1 MTHPFGFVKA
11 PIPEIWDLQAKTGDS
26 HGAQPPTAAVAVL
39 GYISR
44 VDNVATLLAD
54 CHNRGAQCRVQE
66 AGVPRIRPLK
76 GRMWLLVGIA
86 VGVAV
91 GVGKLAYFA
100 GAARSL
106 SDTAQRIVGSGG
118 HTLVRSAASHG
129 ASLRLIDGVTALLA
143 VLVPGVTALLLI
155 FAARTTL
162 HLRALVALVMAA
174 LGVAAFFYLPHGV
187 AAGVAVL
194 AFAAAGIAVVATG
207 PLVAAP
213 LAALAAL
220 IATGFLPRNPRE
232 PQHASQC
239 PRRRL
244 ARGDLRD
251 CRLAAVA
258 ASRRPDPC
266 RASLHRCRAA
276 GRALIR

>member
-1 MTHPFGFVKA
+1 M
-11 PIPEIWDLQAKTGDS
+11 
-26 HGAQPPTAAVAVL
+26 
-39 GYISR
+39 
-44 VDNVATLLAD
+44 
-54 CHNRGAQCRVQE
+54 
-66 AGVPRIRPLK
+66 PRIRPLK

-100 GAARSL
+100 GAATSL
-106 SDTAQRIVGSGG
+106 CDTAQRIVGSGG

-162 HLRALVALVMAA
+162 HVRALVALVMAA

-220 IATGFLPRNPRE
+220 IATGFLPRI
-232 PQHASQC
+232 
-239 PRRRL
+239 L
-244 ARGDLRD
+244 AGHSTLPNVPVAALHEAIFATAGSPLWLRVVVLI
-251 CRLAAVA
+251 LAALPFAVA
-258 ASRRPDPC
+258 ARLVVR
-266 RASLHRCRAA
+266 
-276 GRALIR
+276 